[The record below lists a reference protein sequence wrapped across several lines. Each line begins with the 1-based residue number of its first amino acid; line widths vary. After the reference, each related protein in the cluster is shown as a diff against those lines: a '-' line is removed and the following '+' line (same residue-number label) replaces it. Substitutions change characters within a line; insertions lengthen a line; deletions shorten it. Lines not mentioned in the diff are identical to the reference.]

1 VTGRVVLIGAGPG
14 DPELITVK
22 GARALGEADVVIFDR
37 LVAPALLDLCRPEAE
52 RLYVGK
58 EPGRAAVPQE
68 RICSLLV
75 EQAMVGRVVA
85 RLKGGDPL
93 VFGRGGEELLACAR
107 AGVPCE
113 VIPGITSAVAAP
125 ASAGIPV
132 THRGIARSFAV
143 VTASTAGTAHA
154 PDAADLGRV
163 ATAVDTLVLLMAAG
177 KLEDLPGADR
187 RRSSF
192 GRAGRDHPVG
202 DHPGGTERDGH
213 ARGAA
218 RLGGRGRH
226 RAARDP
232 SCRRGGGDPRGDRG
246 ARRHPHYELA
256 GLRIDDHEV
265 VRPSIE
271 PGSGANRE
279 DLVVDIGARILREA
293 HTSFETPV
301 RSPVDR
307 SDFEPRVIGPEGP
320 ET

>member
-1 VTGRVVLIGAGPG
+1 MTGRVVLIGAGPG

-113 VIPGITSAVAAP
+113 AIPGITSAVAAP

-154 PDAADLGRV
+154 PDAADLSRV

-177 KLEDLPGADR
+177 KLEATCRALIA
-187 RRSSF
+187 
-192 GRAGRDHPVG
+192 AGRPSG
-202 DHPGGTERDGH
+202 EPAAIIQWATTPEERSVI
-213 ARGAA
+213 ATLEELPALAA
-218 RLGGRGRH
+218 
-226 RAARDP
+226 AA
-232 SCRRGGGDPRGDRG
+232 G
-246 ARRHPHYELA
+246 
-256 GLRIDDHEV
+256 
-265 VRPSIE
+265 
-271 PGSGANRE
+271 
-279 DLVVDIGARILREA
+279 
-293 HTSFETPV
+293 
-301 RSPVDR
+301 
-307 SDFEPRVIGPEGP
+307 IGPPATLLVGAVAAIP
-320 ET
+320 AETAALAAPLAQLDTR